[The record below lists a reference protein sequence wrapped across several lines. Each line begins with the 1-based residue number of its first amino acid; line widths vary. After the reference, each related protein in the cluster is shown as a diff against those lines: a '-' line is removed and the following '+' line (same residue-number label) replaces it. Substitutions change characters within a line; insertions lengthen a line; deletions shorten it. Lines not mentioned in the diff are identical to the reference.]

1 MGFFSLSGNS
11 VVIVMTIV
19 SVKKHLQANRQQSSN
34 VGLFNK
40 LLIFNLAAADLVMG
54 IVLLI
59 ISIKAA
65 KFSGRY
71 CLEDRTWRSSS
82 FCNGIGV
89 MTVISSEASVL
100 TLVCLTSYRLYTIS
114 HPIASRELR
123 LRVLTL
129 WVALIWT
136 TAITLG
142 LLPLTKALA
151 PYVVTG
157 IRTTSCPFFSG
168 NVIPPDQLKIFNHRF
183 SGLVN
188 SSDILRKGWNVN
200 KYLVDFSPKLVPTT
214 LGYYGYYSDNGV
226 CMPRFFRVS
235 KNDRG
240 INFISSGIVTFN
252 FVALLYI
259 AFAYV
264 AIYKRSFKARL
275 TGSSDQQQRRRAAL
289 MYRKISILI
298 ATDMCCWFPVCIM
311 TFLSMSGVVLHP
323 LSYAIAVIVLL
334 PINSSLNPIIYTT
347 PFGPVKKLLT
357 KWFQSIKI
365 RTTKTRDNS
374 GKNSSPPKVK
384 NIAL

>member
-1 MGFFSLSGNS
+1 MAIFALSGNS
-11 VVIVMTIV
+11 VVIIMTIA
-19 SVKKHLQANRQQSSN
+19 SVKQHLQANGQQRSN

-40 LLIFNLAAADLVMG
+40 LLIFNLAAADLIMG

-65 KFSGRY
+65 NFSGRY

-100 TLVCLTSYRLYTIS
+100 TLVCITSYRLYTIS
-114 HPIASRELR
+114 HPLAGRELR
-123 LRVLTL
+123 LRVLVL

-151 PYVVTG
+151 PYVVTE
-157 IRTTSCPFFSG
+157 IRTTSSPFFSG
-168 NVIPPDQLKIFNHRF
+168 NVISPDQLQIFKHRI

-188 SSDILRKGWNVN
+188 GSDILRNSWNDN
-200 KYLVDFSPKLVPTT
+200 KYLENHSPELVLNT

-226 CMPRFFRVS
+226 CMPRLFRVS
-235 KNDRG
+235 KDDRS

-259 AFAYV
+259 ASAYV
-264 AIYKRSFKARL
+264 AIYKQSFKTSF
-275 TGSSDQQQRRRAAL
+275 TGSSNQQQRRRAAL

-334 PINSSLNPIIYTT
+334 PINSSLNPIIYTN
-347 PFGPVKKLLT
+347 PFGPVKKLLA
-357 KWFQSIKI
+357 KWFQSIKS
-365 RTTKTRDNS
+365 RTTKSHDS
-374 GKNSSPPKVK
+374 SCKNSNHPKVK
-384 NIAL
+384 QSAF